1 MTFPVST
8 NSGEVAGEQAG
19 AASAASAQF
28 PNGFQPHWN
37 NVADSMAASIVRLE
51 CQKDELNAENA
62 MLREQARILKAER
75 DEALAIVERY
85 RDAAC
90 RESCRDKEAADRISG
105 NQWSSI

>member
-8 NSGEVAGEQAG
+8 NSGEVAGEKAG

-51 CQKDELNAENA
+51 CQKDELNAEIA
-62 MLREQARILKAER
+62 MLREQAPILKAER
-75 DEALAIVERY
+75 DEARATVEAL
-85 RDAAC
+85 RDQI
-90 RESCRDKEAADRISG
+90 CRDKCRDKAAADGGWG
-105 NQWSSI
+105 NI